1 METTERSTIKNTK
14 EKKIYEMQDE
24 KGDRSELVLKT
35 ILLDC
40 TNCTN
45 ESLFDIADLKAFY
58 QDRIKIKGQT
68 NQLGKN
74 VRLEISG
81 NYLKIHYTRFICKRY
96 MKYLGK
102 KFLRAKKLN
111 SWVRLVANTKDGYKF
126 SFFNIEKGAEE

>member
-1 METTERSTIKNTK
+1 METAEKSNIKEIK
-14 EKKIYEMQDE
+14 EKKVYEMQDE
-24 KGDRSELVLKT
+24 KGNQSELVTKT

-45 ESLFDIADLKAFY
+45 ESLFDISELKTFY

-68 NQLGKN
+68 NQLGRN
-74 VRLEISG
+74 VRLEILG
-81 NYLKIHYTRFICKRY
+81 NILKIHYTRFICKRY

-111 SWVRLVANTKDGYKF
+111 SWVRLIADSKDGYKF
-126 SFFNIEKGAEE
+126 TFFNIDKSAGE